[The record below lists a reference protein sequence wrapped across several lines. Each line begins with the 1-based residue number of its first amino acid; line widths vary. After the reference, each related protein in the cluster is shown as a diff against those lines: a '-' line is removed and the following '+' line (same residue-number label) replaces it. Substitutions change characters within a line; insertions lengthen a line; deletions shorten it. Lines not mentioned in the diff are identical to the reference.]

1 MKEVEEVQEQEV
13 EEGKE
18 EKDEEEG
25 VPGAVVHVHPVPQE
39 ELSLLQ
45 QPVGNWS
52 R

>member
-1 MKEVEEVQEQEV
+1 MQEQEV

-18 EKDEEEG
+18 EKDDDEEEEED

-45 QPVGNWS
+45 QPVGTW
-52 R
+52 RR